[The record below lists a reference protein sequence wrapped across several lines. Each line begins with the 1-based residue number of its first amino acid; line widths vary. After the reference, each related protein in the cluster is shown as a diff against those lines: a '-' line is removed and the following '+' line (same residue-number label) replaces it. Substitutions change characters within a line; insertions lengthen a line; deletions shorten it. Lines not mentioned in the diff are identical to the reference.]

1 MAAPLPDVSSVKAK
15 ALRAFAEKFGE
26 RAAVCVYAPG
36 RVNLIGEHTDYNEGF
51 VLPMALPMVTVI
63 AGKSHDGKKTRILS
77 LNDVVGAINE
87 FQFEAKSRA
96 DIKPGEPKWANYI
109 KGCIANFICE
119 VPAFDAVIVSTVPA
133 GAGLSSSAAL
143 EVATYTFLETLSGKK
158 PEKPEQKALA
168 CQKAEHD
175 FAGVPCGIM
184 DQFISAMGEEGCA
197 LLLDC
202 RDLVAKQIP
211 MLHIDNYVF
220 LITNS
225 NAPHKLSSSAY
236 CERRDSCYEAAKM
249 LGKESLRDASMS
261 DILGN
266 DRSLY
271 TNMFLALISRNA
283 SDRIVK
289 RARHVVTEIQRTLA
303 AATALE
309 KGDFQQ
315 FGRLMNESH
324 DSLRDD
330 YEVSSKELDALVSAA
345 REVDGVLGSRL
356 TGAGFGGCTVTLLRK
371 DTVDKA
377 VQHIRAKY
385 SGTPEFYIATPSG
398 GAREI
403 DVN

>member
-1 MAAPLPDVSSVKAK
+1 MAAPVSDVGSIKAR
-15 ALRAFAEKFGE
+15 ALRMFGEKFGE
-26 RAAVCVYAPG
+26 QADVCVYAPG

-63 AGKSHDGKKTRILS
+63 AGKSHSGRKITIISSSD
-77 LNDVVGAINE
+77 AIGGTNE
-87 FQFEAKSRA
+87 FEFEAGSRA

-109 KGCIANFICE
+109 KGCIANFICD
-119 VPAFDAVIVSTVPA
+119 VPAFNAVIVSTVPA

-143 EVATYTFLETLSGKK
+143 EVATYTFLEALSGKK

-184 DQFISAMGEEGCA
+184 DQFISVMGKEGCA

-202 RDLVAKQIP
+202 RDLTTKQIS
-211 MLHIDNYVF
+211 MLHIDDYVF

-236 CERRDSCYEAAKM
+236 CERRDCCYEAAKM
-249 LGKESLRDASMS
+249 LGKKSLRDANVN
-261 DILGN
+261 DIQ
-266 DRSLY
+266 
-271 TNMFLALISRNA
+271 TLISRNVP
-283 SDRIVK
+283 DRTVR
-289 RARHVVTEIQRTLA
+289 RARHVVTEIQRTRDA
-303 AATALE
+303 AVALE
-309 KGDFQQ
+309 EGDFQR

-330 YEVSSKELDALVSAA
+330 YEVSSKELDSLVSAA
-345 REVDGVLGSRL
+345 REVDGTLGSRL

-371 DTVDKA
+371 NAVDKA
-377 VQHIRAKY
+377 IQHMRAKY
-385 SGTPEFYIATPSG
+385 SGTPTFYIATPSD

-403 DVN
+403 GVN

>member
-1 MAAPLPDVSSVKAK
+1 MAASLPDVDSVKAK
-15 ALRAFAEKFGE
+15 ALRAFAENFGGQ
-26 RAAVCVYAPG
+26 AAVCAYAPG

-63 AGKSHDGKKTRILS
+63 AGRSHGGKKTRVLS
-77 LNDVVGAINE
+77 LNDVVGATNE
-87 FQFEAKSRA
+87 FEFEAGSRT

-109 KGCIANFICE
+109 KGCIANFICD
-119 VPAFDAVIVSTVPA
+119 VPAFNAVIVSTVPA

-184 DQFISAMGEEGCA
+184 DQFISAMGKEGCA

-202 RDLVAKQIP
+202 RDLVTKQIP

-236 CERRDSCYEAAKM
+236 CERRDCCYEAAKM
-249 LGKESLRDASMS
+249 LGKKSLRDANMN
-261 DILGN
+261 DIL
-266 DRSLY
+266 
-271 TNMFLALISRNA
+271 ALTSRNA
-283 SDRIVK
+283 SDCIVK
-289 RARHVVTEIQRTLA
+289 RARHVVTEIQRTLNA
-303 AATALE
+303 AVALE

-330 YEVSSKELDALVSAA
+330 YEVSSKELDSLVSAA

-371 DTVDKA
+371 DAVDKA
-377 VQHIRAKY
+377 IQHMKAKY
-385 SGTPEFYIATPSG
+385 PGTPAFYIATPSG

-403 DVN
+403 SVN

>member
-1 MAAPLPDVSSVKAK
+1 MAAPLPDINSVKAK
-15 ALRAFAEKFGE
+15 ALQTFAEKFGE
-26 RAAVCVYAPG
+26 QAAVCVYAPG

-51 VLPMALPMVTVI
+51 VLPMALPMVTVMV
-63 AGKSHDGKKTRILS
+63 GNSHGGKKTRILS
-77 LNDVVGAINE
+77 LSNAVGAINE
-87 FQFEAKSRA
+87 FDFEAGSRA

-109 KGCIANFICE
+109 KGCIANFICD
-119 VPAFDAVIVSTVPA
+119 VPAFNAVIVSTVPA

-143 EVATYTFLETLSGKK
+143 EVATYTFLEALSGKK

-168 CQKAEHD
+168 CQKAEHN

-184 DQFISAMGEEGCA
+184 DQFISAMGKEGCA

-202 RDLVAKQIP
+202 RDLITKQIP
-211 MLHIDNYVF
+211 MLHLHNYVF

-236 CERRDSCYEAAKM
+236 CERRDCCYEAAKI
-249 LGKESLRDASMS
+249 LGKKSLRDANMN
-261 DILGN
+261 DIL
-266 DRSLY
+266 
-271 TNMFLALISRNA
+271 ALTSRNT

-289 RARHVVTEIQRTLA
+289 RARHVVTEIQRTLDA
-303 AATALE
+303 AVALE
-309 KGDFQQ
+309 KGDFQR

-330 YEVSSKELDALVSAA
+330 YEVSSKELDSLVSAA

-371 DTVDKA
+371 DAVDKA
-377 VQHIRAKY
+377 VQHMKAKY
-385 SGTPEFYIATPSG
+385 SGTPAFYIATPSG

-403 DVN
+403 S